1 VTCLLRNKRNVKTK
15 NTSITGTRNK
25 REQTLRDKNP
35 WNKVNGAL
43 Q

>member
-1 VTCLLRNKRNVKTK
+1 VKCLIRNKRNVKTK
-15 NTSITGTRNK
+15 NKSITGTRNK
-25 REQTLRDKNP
+25 MEQNIRDKNP